1 MATSIQERRQLER
14 QQRRRKIQRVA
25 RRIFAER
32 GFAGAT
38 IEEIARKSSL
48 SVGAIYLYF
57 KSKEELYVSLLQ
69 DSLEQL
75 AEEVSRIPAQTPDS
89 RAALRALWDRFLEF
103 AETFKEFH
111 RVVLL
116 AGEPGAREGVSAEV
130 VSALGQAAS
139 RSLTLIEA
147 IIDAGIT
154 AGVYRADC
162 KRAAAELLWASF
174 LGLVALGE
182 ARTSLVIGTA
192 EQPEGTAPQP
202 IAWREHFE
210 TLERGLLA

>member
-57 KSKEELYVSLLQ
+57 RSKEELYVSLLQ
-69 DSLEQL
+69 DSLELL
-75 AEEVSRIPAQTPDS
+75 AEEVGRIPALAPDA
-89 RAALRALWDRFLEF
+89 RAALRGVWDRFLEF

-116 AGEPGAREGVSAEV
+116 AGEPAAREGVSAEV
-130 VSALGQAAS
+130 VSALGRAAG
-139 RSLTLIEA
+139 RSLLLIEA
-147 IIDAGIT
+147 IIDKGIEH
-154 AGVYRADC
+154 GVYRADC
-162 KRAAAELLWASF
+162 QRAAAELLWASF

-182 ARTSLVIGTA
+182 ARTTLELVRPHDDSTPA
-192 EQPEGTAPQP
+192 ELG
-202 IAWREHFE
+202 WREHFE